1 MAPSGDWNLW
11 HVTLPLGI
19 PTNKYVLVLCSI
31 MLKAEY
37 KTVLRGSSFWS
48 RMWLGLTATKSRGR
62 LQSQSV
68 IFIKALPLRSL
79 SPRNPWET
87 ETTFMTMVWR
97 SPISDRLFFF
107 LSNNAVT
114 LNNLER
120 LFHDDVVVASS
131 YLLCFYTIVP
141 FFSCTHGKFILEDI
155 WKISVVCAELAIKI
169 NIIL

>member
-1 MAPSGDWNLW
+1 
-11 HVTLPLGI
+11 
-19 PTNKYVLVLCSI
+19 
-31 MLKAEY
+31 
-37 KTVLRGSSFWS
+37 
-48 RMWLGLTATKSRGR
+48 
-62 LQSQSV
+62 
-68 IFIKALPLRSL
+68 
-79 SPRNPWET
+79 
-87 ETTFMTMVWR
+87 MTMVWR

-155 WKISVVCAELAIKI
+155 
-169 NIIL
+169 